1 MSNEDRFLS
10 EMFSFENYCI
20 KESYFVISYFGCG
33 RGLFGME
40 FVSFFNKK
48 LGLFCYSPK
57 ERKHHQW
64 NVPLVFMLDWVCF
77 SLCLVHICK
86 GHCLCPMQLPGFED
100 NCFNWTQISF
110 LSLRMRPSISWVGPG
125 YNYTESSSSH
135 QCVCILSCHLIC
147 SNYFFICCN
156 YFLFCRNYFL
166 FAATFLFAACPLWAT
181 ILNRGKR
188 KSLRGKLHLWSN
200 PVRKHLQKHK
210 P

>member
-1 MSNEDRFLS
+1 MSNEDEFLC

-77 SLCLVHICK
+77 SLCLVNIYK
-86 GHCLCPMQLPGFED
+86 GHRLCLMQLPGFED

-110 LSLRMRPSISWVGPG
+110 LSLRIRPSILWVGPG

-156 YFLFCRNYFL
+156 YFLFAGTTFYLQQL
-166 FAATFLFAACPLWAT
+166 FY
-181 ILNRGKR
+181 
-188 KSLRGKLHLWSN
+188 
-200 PVRKHLQKHK
+200 LQHV
-210 P
+210 PCGPPYYQR

>member
-1 MSNEDRFLS
+1 MSNEDGFLC

-33 RGLFGME
+33 RWLFGME

-64 NVPLVFMLDWVCF
+64 NVPLVFMLDWVYYYYLFMLDWVCF
-77 SLCLVHICK
+77 SLCLVDICK
-86 GHCLCPMQLPGFED
+86 GHCLCPMQLLGFED

-125 YNYTESSSSH
+125 YNYTESCSSH

-156 YFLFCRNYFL
+156 YFLFAGTTFYLQQL
-166 FAATFLFAACPLWAT
+166 FY
-181 ILNRGKR
+181 
-188 KSLRGKLHLWSN
+188 
-200 PVRKHLQKHK
+200 LQHV
-210 P
+210 PCGPPY

>member
-1 MSNEDRFLS
+1 MKMN
-10 EMFSFENYCI
+10 FSVRCSPLKTI
-20 KESYFVISYFGCG
+20 VSRKVIS
-33 RGLFGME
+33 LSHISAVDVDIFGMG

-57 ERKHHQW
+57 ERKRHQW

-156 YFLFCRNYFL
+156 YFLFAGTTFYLQQL
-166 FAATFLFAACPLWAT
+166 FY
-181 ILNRGKR
+181 
-188 KSLRGKLHLWSN
+188 
-200 PVRKHLQKHK
+200 LQHV
-210 P
+210 PCGPPY

>member
-1 MSNEDRFLS
+1 MSNEDGFLC

-64 NVPLVFMLDWVCF
+64 NVPLVFMLDWVYYYYLFMLDWVCF
-77 SLCLVHICK
+77 SLCLVDICK
-86 GHCLCPMQLPGFED
+86 GHCLCPMQLLGFED

-156 YFLFCRNYFL
+156 YFLFAGTTFYLQQL
-166 FAATFLFAACPLWAT
+166 FY
-181 ILNRGKR
+181 
-188 KSLRGKLHLWSN
+188 
-200 PVRKHLQKHK
+200 LQHV
-210 P
+210 PCGPPY

>member
-1 MSNEDRFLS
+1 
-10 EMFSFENYCI
+10 MFSFENYCI
-20 KESYFVISYFGCG
+20 KESYFVISYFSCG

-64 NVPLVFMLDWVCF
+64 NVPFVFMLDWVYYYYLFMLDWVCF
-77 SLCLVHICK
+77 SLCLVDICK

-110 LSLRMRPSISWVGPG
+110 LSLSIRPSISWVGPG

-135 QCVCILSCHLIC
+135 QCVRIISCHLIC
-147 SNYFFICCN
+147 SNCFYFLQLYLFCSNFFICSM
-156 YFLFCRNYFL
+156 FHVDHHIKQR
-166 FAATFLFAACPLWAT
+166 
-181 ILNRGKR
+181 
-188 KSLRGKLHLWSN
+188 
-200 PVRKHLQKHK
+200 
-210 P
+210 

>member
-1 MSNEDRFLS
+1 
-10 EMFSFENYCI
+10 MFSFENYCI

-77 SLCLVHICK
+77 SLCLVDICK
-86 GHCLCPMQLPGFED
+86 GHCLCPMQLLGFED

-135 QCVCILSCHLIC
+135 HCVCMLSCHLIC
-147 SNYFFICCN
+147 SNCFYLLQLFFI
-156 YFLFCRNYFL
+156 CRNYFL
-166 FAATFLFAACPLWAT
+166 FAATSFVLQHLFICSM
-181 ILNRGKR
+181 
-188 KSLRGKLHLWSN
+188 SLVGHRIK
-200 PVRKHLQKHK
+200 
-210 P
+210 